1 MEITCPNCGAR
12 FRVPADAIPPE
23 GRDIVCANCR
33 QSWHQQATAE
43 ALVEAAPTAS
53 MPAAPVGPPPP
64 VIEPPAAEPAPVA
77 LRETVELSDAAPIP
91 RRPGWAEPEPDAREG
106 SSLVTWL
113 LLIVLVAVAVGA
125 YLVLSGR
132 IELR

>member
-12 FRVPADAIPPE
+12 FRVPTDAIPPE

-43 ALVEAAPTAS
+43 ALVDAA
-53 MPAAPVGPPPP
+53 PAAPIPAAPAGPPPP
-64 VIEPPAAEPAPVA
+64 VIEPAIAQPAAMPP
-77 LRETVELSDAAPIP
+77 RETVELSDAPPVP
-91 RRPGWAEPEPDAREG
+91 RRPGWAEPEPEARGG